1 MTTTW
6 TPSEDFRLA
15 FFQSTSP
22 CCSDVQRIIYDTVLP
37 FECKREAREK
47 QKKRLLRIT
56 QMLRDFFLIVSA
68 IILGFGGWTQYLI
81 STVTF
86 VETTNPGRIGL
97 VDFYKNNIIY

>member
-6 TPSEDFRLA
+6 APSEDFRLA

-37 FECKREAREK
+37 FEYKREVREK
-47 QKKRLLRIT
+47 QKKRL
-56 QMLRDFFLIVSA
+56 RDLFLIVSA

-86 VETTNPGRIGL
+86 VETINPGRIGL
-97 VDFYKNNIIY
+97 VDFYKNHLHSHSISFL